1 MYYKYFF
8 LFLHLFFIRFFLDSI
23 FLFYLFIFDL
33 FSIHSKYNIIIV
45 SFLKKKILKKKL
57 NKLKILS
64 DNMKCDKRQ

>member
-33 FSIHSKYNIIIV
+33 FFIHSKYNIIIV
-45 SFLKKKILKKKL
+45 SFLKKKNTEKKTE
-57 NKLKILS
+57 
-64 DNMKCDKRQ
+64 

>member
-1 MYYKYFF
+1 MYYKHFF

-45 SFLKKKILKKKL
+45 SFLKKNIL